1 MLLSVCA
8 YILLLCATGDVDSL
22 IIVILKLSLF
32 IAISESS
39 LSLVLLVVCLLTV
52 SLMVSFSP

>member
-39 LSLVLLVVCLLTV
+39 LSLVLLVGCLLTV